1 MFKTVLFATTA
12 TEACDH
18 SARTAFQIAKQYDA
32 ELTLLH
38 VLGVP
43 SRGYSQMVRDVKT
56 GEAVTVDDEYR
67 AWVIEEMKTYYDRQ
81 LESYDRVRF
90 EVLEGNPH
98 REILRYLRKSPADLV
113 ILGGATG
120 GSEDS
125 IHKNVV
131 AGSTMHRVA
140 KHSPCPIMFV
150 ARQAASFWGG
160 ISNVVFV
167 TDFSKASDAAFE
179 YAARMAESVSGE
191 LLLFHVVDISSMQGG
206 MVMEQ
211 ELIEARLREARSQI
225 RGRYVKK
232 LGTFRDYTV
241 DVWEGLPYVEI
252 VKYARE
258 KQADLIVMAH
268 STRERDPESVR
279 LDSNMEQVLMRANC
293 PVLSVNRPQPIQQG
307 RRVSA

>member
-1 MFKTVLFATTA
+1 MFRTILFATTA

-32 ELTLLH
+32 ELTILH

-56 GEAVTVDDEYR
+56 GEAVTVDDDYR
-67 AWVIEEMKTYYDRQ
+67 AWVVEEIKNYYANQ
-81 LESYDRVRF
+81 LETYDHVAF
-90 EVLEGNPH
+90 EVLEGHPH
-98 REILRYLRKSPADLV
+98 REILRYLRKHPVDLAM
-113 ILGGATG
+113 LGGPTG
-120 GSEDS
+120 GADDS
-125 IHKNVV
+125 VYKSVV
-131 AGSTMHRVA
+131 AGSTLHRVA
-140 KHSPCPIMFV
+140 KHAPCPILFV

-160 ISNVVFV
+160 ISNIVFS
-167 TDFSKASDAAFE
+167 TDFSRASDAAFDF
-179 YAARMAESVSGE
+179 AAKMAASAAGE
-191 LLLFHVVDISSMQGG
+191 LFLFHPVDISSMQGG

-211 ELIEARLREARSQI
+211 ELIEARLREARNQI
-225 RGRYVKK
+225 RRRYVKK
-232 LGTFRDYTV
+232 LGAFKDYTV

-279 LDSNMEQVLMRANC
+279 LDSNIEQVLMRATC
-293 PVLSVNRPQPIQQG
+293 PVLSVNRPQP
-307 RRVSA
+307 A

>member
-1 MFKTVLFATTA
+1 MFKTILFATTA

-32 ELTLLH
+32 ELTMLH

-56 GEAVTVDDEYR
+56 GEAVNVDNEYR
-67 AWVIEEMKTYYDRQ
+67 AWVVEEMKTYYAHQ
-81 LESYDRVRF
+81 LESYDRVKL
-90 EVLEGNPH
+90 EVIEGHPH
-98 REILRYLRKSPADLV
+98 REILRYLRKNPVDLTM
-113 ILGGATG
+113 LGGPTG
-120 GSEDS
+120 GEDDS
-125 IHKNVV
+125 VYKKIV
-131 AGSTMHRVA
+131 AGSTIHRVA
-140 KHSPCPIMFV
+140 KHSPCPILFV

-160 ISNVVFV
+160 ISNIVFV
-167 TDFSKASDAAFE
+167 TDFSRASDAAFK

-191 LLLFHVVDISSMQGG
+191 LHLFHVVDISSMQGG

-225 RGRYVKK
+225 RKHYVKK
-232 LGTFRDYTV
+232 LGAFRDYSV

-252 VKYARE
+252 VKFARE

-268 STRERDPESVR
+268 SIRERDPESVR
-279 LDSNMEQVLMRANC
+279 LDSNMEQVIMRANC
-293 PVLSVNRPQPIQQG
+293 PVLSVNRPQPI
-307 RRVSA
+307 